1 MPESALAAPKEK
13 RLSGRQWF
21 ESGRAAAVCYSYLT
35 ILPSHIII
43 SWIYILNAQ
52 ESVETKSSCRPV
64 SKLGLVHKQ
73 WITNCPLSFP
83 QKGAAPVTEG
93 SDEEDVED
101 IDFDDDDFEGDSP
114 SPIPEI
120 PLLMNEDCS

>member
-1 MPESALAAPKEK
+1 M
-13 RLSGRQWF
+13 
-21 ESGRAAAVCYSYLT
+21 
-35 ILPSHIII
+35 
-43 SWIYILNAQ
+43 
-52 ESVETKSSCRPV
+52 
-64 SKLGLVHKQ
+64 
-73 WITNCPLSFP
+73 SFP

-114 SPIPEI
+114 SLIPEI